1 MQQTNALKML
11 KLLPTVR
18 ISRGILHLI
27 IFCKLKIVLFVTSRT
42 LFNSNHNK
50 SSIFFNRADH
60 DDVDIVAYNRAMLP
74 AYYGLLRLCCQQSR
88 SLTRQLAAHQNLQW
102 AFKNIT
108 PHPTQYA
115 MAVDE
120 LFALM
125 NLFAARHPDDTEA
138 EQREIATFRR
148 TTLTAYL
155 TGIDARVSWGTLI
168 AALRILVDNDDDR
181 LFVVYNGG
189 IAMCFEALITLH
201 SMYHEA
207 TACHVSGDLQE
218 LLTELALLVKA
229 LRINAR
235 EKKRPPPSAVKH
247 LPDAVRRLATLLN
260 THNPPQMRSLALDVL
275 TELVRNPNLEV
286 IGILYPL
293 LLTCHMQAQDS
304 PNLIGP
310 IGPYFPRRNSTKAQF
325 NNIVKNHPRP
335 PRSMSSMVQM
345 SVPQS
350 QLIQRGIDK
359 EFDASLDAFYRP
371 YHEFLDVMMRMAVN
385 MNTLNDSLVNLHCLA
400 GIEGAAM
407 HFNLFPRFWVGIYNN
422 KTTHKLVDFH

>member
-1 MQQTNALKML
+1 MSNFNCRYFFVITTLAYN
-11 KLLPTVR
+11 KLC
-18 ISRGILHLI
+18 S
-27 IFCKLKIVLFVTSRT
+27 LF
-42 LFNSNHNK
+42 
-50 SSIFFNRADH
+50 RADH

-74 AYYGLLRLCCQQSR
+74 AYYGLLRFCCQQSR
-88 SLTRQLAAHQNLQW
+88 ALTRQLAAHQNLQW

-115 MAVDE
+115 LAVDE
-120 LFALM
+120 LFCLM

-138 EQREIATFRR
+138 EQREISTFRR
-148 TTLTAYL
+148 TTLSAYL
-155 TGIDARVSWGTLI
+155 SGLDARVSWGTLI

-189 IAMCFEALITLH
+189 ISMCFEALITLH

-229 LRINAR
+229 LRLSIR
-235 EKKRPPPSAVKH
+235 EQKKRPPASALKH

-260 THNPPQMRSLALDVL
+260 THNPPQMRSLTLDVL
-275 TELVRNPNLEV
+275 TELVRNPNIEV
-286 IGILYPL
+286 ISILCSL
-293 LLTCHMQAQDS
+293 LLACHMQAQDS
-304 PNLIGP
+304 PNIIGP
-310 IGPYFPRRNSTKAQF
+310 IGPYFPRRNNAKAQY
-325 NNIVKNHPRP
+325 NNMSKNHPRP

-345 SVPQS
+345 SIPQT
-350 QLIQRGIDK
+350 QILPRGIDK

-371 YHEFLDVMMRMAVN
+371 YHDFIDVVMRMAVN
-385 MNTLNDSLVNLHCLA
+385 MNTLNENLINLHCLA

-422 KTTHKLVDFH
+422 KTTHK

>member
-1 MQQTNALKML
+1 
-11 KLLPTVR
+11 
-18 ISRGILHLI
+18 
-27 IFCKLKIVLFVTSRT
+27 
-42 LFNSNHNK
+42 
-50 SSIFFNRADH
+50 
-60 DDVDIVAYNRAMLP
+60 MLP

-218 LLTELALLVKA
+218 LLTELALLVKT

-235 EKKRPPPSAVKH
+235 EQKKRPPASALKH

-286 IGILYPL
+286 IGILCPL

-359 EFDASLDAFYRP
+359 EFDACLDAFYRP
-371 YHEFLDVMMRMAVN
+371 YHDFLDVMLRMAVN

-422 KTTHKLVDFH
+422 KTTHK

>member
-1 MQQTNALKML
+1 MNDF
-11 KLLPTVR
+11 
-18 ISRGILHLI
+18 HH
-27 IFCKLKIVLFVTSRT
+27 FHFD
-42 LFNSNHNK
+42 F
-50 SSIFFNRADH
+50 SSA
-60 DDVDIVAYNRAMLP
+60 
-74 AYYGLLRLCCQQSR
+74 Q
-88 SLTRQLAAHQNLQW
+88 
-102 AFKNIT
+102 
-108 PHPTQYA
+108 
-115 MAVDE
+115 
-120 LFALM
+120 
-125 NLFAARHPDDTEA
+125 
-138 EQREIATFRR
+138 
-148 TTLTAYL
+148 
-155 TGIDARVSWGTLI
+155 GTLI

-235 EKKRPPPSAVKH
+235 EQKKRPPASALKH

-286 IGILYPL
+286 IGILCPL
-293 LLTCHMQAQDS
+293 LLACHMQAQDS
-304 PNLIGP
+304 PNIIGP
-310 IGPYFPRRNSTKAQF
+310 IGPYFPRRSSAKAQY

-350 QLIQRGIDK
+350 QIIQHGIDK
-359 EFDASLDAFYRP
+359 EFDSGLNSFYRP
-371 YHEFLDVMMRMAVN
+371 YHDFLDVMMRMAVN
-385 MNTLNDSLVNLHCLA
+385 MNTLNESLVNLHCLA

-422 KTTHKLVDFH
+422 KTTHKYVVNSLFFGNFCKKCVSQSFFFFNFSVPKN